1 MYPTHVDVSIIML
14 ILVIS
19 LKALYLV
26 PESWHLDEDDDVLD
40 MLYNVVLDFLNAML
54 LLSKLSHVS
63 IHLICD
69 LKLGGVGHLIIIVI

>member
-1 MYPTHVDVSIIML
+1 MYPAHVDVSIIVL

-26 PESWHLDEDDDVLD
+26 PESWHLDDDDDVLD

-54 LLSKLSHVS
+54 LLSKLSHYQFLPNLWS
-63 IHLICD
+63 
-69 LKLGGVGHLIIIVI
+69 

>member
-1 MYPTHVDVSIIML
+1 MYPAHVDVSIFML

-26 PESWHLDEDDDVLD
+26 PESWHLDDDDDVLD

-54 LLSKLSHVS
+54 LLSKLSQCQFLPNLWS
-63 IHLICD
+63 
-69 LKLGGVGHLIIIVI
+69 